1 MFDVDSVE
9 HSAYSSST
17 LDNDFS
23 VLKLSSALS
32 FGGSV
37 AAIEMDSV
45 KVGQDVVVAGW
56 GATEEGGSV
65 SAQLQKLT
73 VPVLSNSDCLTA
85 YSGITSNMVCAGFLN
100 QSGKDSCQGDSGGPL
115 TIGTGTTAK
124 LVGVVSWG
132 QGEHYH
138 HHVDSD
144 GSVS

>member
-9 HSAYSSST
+9 HTAYSSST

-23 VLKLSSALS
+23 VLKLSSGLS
-32 FGGSV
+32 LGGSV
-37 AAIEMDSV
+37 AAIGMDSV
-45 KVGQDVVVAGW
+45 SVGQNVVVAGW
-56 GATEEGGSV
+56 GATSEGGSG
-65 SAQLQKLT
+65 SAKLLKLT

-85 YSGITSNMVCAGFLN
+85 YTGITNNMVCAGYLN

-115 TIGTGTTAK
+115 TIGTGSTAR

-138 HHVDSD
+138 HHVEFD